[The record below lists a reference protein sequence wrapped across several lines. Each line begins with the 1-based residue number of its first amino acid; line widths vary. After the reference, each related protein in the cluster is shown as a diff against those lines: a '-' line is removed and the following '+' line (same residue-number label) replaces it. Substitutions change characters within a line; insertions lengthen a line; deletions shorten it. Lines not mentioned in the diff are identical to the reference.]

1 MAACH
6 HSAFGWRTA
15 FEWEVTTKEA
25 APREP
30 QGLGHHV
37 GFLVV
42 AAVQW
47 RLALIV
53 VKSVSGAS
61 AIHTVLRCADA
72 LKGPRSW
79 LIYHCSQNKLPVL
92 NQGSAAEA
100 VRPVVENQRRTSLA
114 KRGLA
119 RCALLRGAP
128 LTGRSHR
135 SRQLRG
141 TRPPPKPWHQARHMG
156 VTTVK
161 TRMVDAVRQRHTGL
175 AAPPELAPFTTFC

>member
-1 MAACH
+1 MSTSDILSAQPQDAQQNTVLAHSCLLTMPASLCAPHRALRPPGNPNAGAFWQPSTPHLLLLVLTCERSHITALPGPCMAACH

-15 FEWEVTTKEA
+15 FEYEVTTKEA

-72 LKGPRSW
+72 LKN
-79 LIYHCSQNKLPVL
+79 H
-92 NQGSAAEA
+92 AAE
-100 VRPVVENQRRTSLA
+100 
-114 KRGLA
+114 RGY
-119 RCALLRGAP
+119 
-128 LTGRSHR
+128 
-135 SRQLRG
+135 
-141 TRPPPKPWHQARHMG
+141 
-156 VTTVK
+156 
-161 TRMVDAVRQRHTGL
+161 
-175 AAPPELAPFTTFC
+175 